1 MHELFDCETVDLL
14 INKKIKNHLRLNYN
28 SSGGTP
34 NMNFNKPN
42 AELFIPD
49 GSTVPD
55 ALIRT
60 THMAIS
66 AHQDDI
72 EIMAYDGI
80 AKCFGSDDQWLCAVV
95 VTNGAG
101 SPRNGL
107 YANYTDEEMQRVRKL
122 EQKKA
127 AYVGEYGALALLDYT
142 SNEAKDCNN
151 NKVIDE
157 IKELIKVARPKVVYT
172 HNLVDKHD
180 THVAVAIRV
189 IKAIRLLPFELR
201 PEKLY
206 GCEVWRSL
214 DWLNDKDKV
223 LFDVS
228 AHKNIAAAVLG
239 VHDSQ
244 ICGGKR
250 YDLATEGRR
259 LANATFSASHGTD
272 SSSTVSFAMDLTPLI
287 INDSLDIS
295 EFIQSYIDGFRNDV
309 VNKIKSLA

>member
-1 MHELFDCETVDLL
+1 M
-14 INKKIKNHLRLNYN
+14 KLRKE
-28 SSGGTP
+28 G
-34 NMNFNKPN
+34 

-49 GSTVPD
+49 GKHED
-55 ALIRT
+55 EALART

-72 EIMAYDGI
+72 EIMAADGI
-80 AKCFGSDDQWLCAVV
+80 LQCFGSEDKWFMGVV

-101 SPRNGL
+101 SPRDDL
-107 YANYTDEEMQRVRKL
+107 YAKYTDEEMQKVRKK

-127 AYVGEYGALALLDYT
+127 AYVGEYGAMALLNYSSAET
-142 SNEAKDCNN
+142 KDGKNRM
-151 NKVIDE
+151 VLEE
-157 IKELIKVARPKVVYT
+157 IKELIGTVRPRVLYT
-172 HNLVDKHD
+172 HNLADKHD

-189 IKAIRLLPFELR
+189 ITAIRELPKEIR
-201 PEKLY
+201 PERLY

-214 DWLNDKDKV
+214 DWVNDNEKV

-228 AHKNIAAAVLG
+228 AHQNVAAAVLG

-259 LANATFSASHGTD
+259 RANATYAESHGTD
-272 SSSTVSFAMDLTPLI
+272 SAEAYIYGMDLTPLI
-287 INDSLDIS
+287 EDDSLDINGYVL
-295 EFIQSYIDGFRNDV
+295 QCIDRFAADV
-309 VNKIKSLA
+309 AKRLDKVSK